1 MNKNPEK
8 REQFT
13 LVAESGFGFAGGVMD
28 AAGCWFQCLEKHR
41 TMASLY
47 NRDDSKEYW
56 ICCYPQSGGRPA
68 RASTSTE
75 DPREAERI
83 LEKVKLLVA
92 LERMKDVP
100 VPAKILARLE
110 GLPGSTA
117 AEPQPKKEK
126 PDDLRA
132 ALRALVTRSAAGNV
146 RAALNNKLSQLR
158 QFFGS
163 SLINEIDPRKPEHRR
178 HARRREPLK
187 PSFKGTTLAD
197 ITPDVLLTFLHEKK
211 FGLASKRH
219 YREIFHELFRVALV
233 NGFYVPSNPYAPNPA
248 LELPSYKG
256 TDGPIV
262 VLTADDVARQYDA
275 VTSDPKILFG
285 CQIMI
290 EGGFRLH
297 EALALRRTSIA
308 EDFSYISLLLPQP
321 TSGQSTKLKTGE
333 RPVTVR
339 PELECHLRRHLSM
352 IETDWLIASP
362 SGRRWNSNAFGD
374 RLRELNRKAKLPWTT
389 QDFRHTFATNR
400 IREGWN
406 LKTLAEEMGTS
417 VVMLMEHY
425 AGHIAPPVRAAL
437 KSHPGNEGNSTSSR
451 LP

>member
-1 MNKNPEK
+1 
-8 REQFT
+8 
-13 LVAESGFGFAGGVMD
+13 
-28 AAGCWFQCLEKHR
+28 
-41 TMASLY
+41 MASLY
-47 NRDDSKEYW
+47 NRDDSKEFW
-56 ICCYPQSGGRPA
+56 ISCYPQPGGRLV

-75 DPREAERI
+75 DRREAERI
-83 LEKVKLLVA
+83 LQKVELLLA
-92 LERMKDVP
+92 LERLKDVP
-100 VPAKILARLE
+100 VPANILARLE
-110 GLPGSTA
+110 GLPRSTPT
-117 AEPQPKKEK
+117 EPPPKKEK

-146 RAALNNKLSQLR
+146 RAALVNKLSQLR

-163 SLINEIDPRKPEHRR
+163 TLIDEIDPRPPEHRR

-187 PSFKGTTLAD
+187 PWFEGTTLAE

-211 FGLASKRH
+211 FGQASKRH

-233 NGFYVPSNPYAPNPA
+233 NGFYVPANPYAPNPA

-256 TDGPIV
+256 TDGPIT
-262 VLTADDVARQYDA
+262 VLSAEDVARQYDA
-275 VTSDPKILFG
+275 AASDPKILFG
-285 CQIMI
+285 CQVMI

-297 EALALRRTSIA
+297 EALALRRASIA
-308 EDFSYISLLLPQP
+308 EDFSYIRLLLPHP
-321 TSGQSTKLKTGE
+321 TSGHRTKLKTGE

-339 PELECHLRRHLSM
+339 HELEGHLRRHLSM
-352 IETDWLIASP
+352 TETDWLIASP
-362 SGRRWNSNAFGD
+362 SGGRWNSNAFAD
-374 RLRELNRKAKLPWTT
+374 RLRELNRKANLPWTT

-425 AGHIAPPVRAAL
+425 AGYIAPPVRAAL
-437 KSHPGNEGNSTSSR
+437 KSGLGNEGNPNPSR
-451 LP
+451 SP